1 MWILAQTKSKREKV
15 AEFNVVN
22 QGFKAFLPTI
32 VTKKFSNSEW
42 KESKEYLFPGYIFIN
57 LKGNLDKIGS
67 LAYTTGILKLLVD
80 RLTGNPHIIEQEII
94 DSISDKKSITIN
106 EIKKGSIVN
115 ITKGSSVLNGVFL
128 EKRGA
133 NRALILLDILNQ
145 SRQVSVNYSDI
156 QPIYY

>member
-15 AEFNVVN
+15 AEFNVIN

-57 LKGNLDKIGS
+57 LKGNLNKIGS

-106 EIKKGSIVN
+106 EIKKGSIIN
-115 ITKGSSVLNGVFL
+115 ITKGEDITIL
-128 EKRGA
+128 ELA
-133 NRALILLDILNQ
+133 NKIIKLTKIISTLTARIVDWYRKIN
-145 SRQVSVNYSDI
+145 SN
-156 QPIYY
+156 